1 MAQILDGKAT
11 AKQVRIRLKREIK
24 DLILLAEHPPQ
35 LVFIQVGE
43 NPASTTYVNL
53 KHKMAERIGCIS
65 TINRL
70 PASIPQGELL
80 EALAR
85 YNRDR
90 HVHGILVQLPLP
102 DHIEEQVIAQ
112 AIDPAKDVDCFHP
125 VNVGR
130 MMLGLP
136 GPKPAT
142 PLGII
147 TLLEA
152 HGIEIKGLSVTVL
165 GRSNLVGKPLGL
177 MLLQRHGTVTYCH
190 TRTRDLASECRR
202 ADLLIAA
209 AGKAGIVTGEM
220 VKPGAVV
227 VDVGTNFIPALDEQG
242 QPILDEAGQPKS
254 KQVGDVV
261 FEEVEPLA
269 GWISPVPG
277 GVGPM
282 TIASVLAN
290 TVTLYKAIEGLD

>member
-11 AKQVRIRLKREIK
+11 AKQVRGRLKREIK
-24 DLILLAEHPPQ
+24 ELVSRAEHPPQ

-65 TINRL
+65 TIQRL
-70 PASIPQGELL
+70 PADISQEELL
-80 EALAR
+80 EAIQL
-85 YNRDR
+85 YNEDR
-90 HVHGILVQLPLP
+90 LVHGILVQLPLP
-102 DHIEEQVIAQ
+102 EHIDETVIAS
-112 AIDPAKDVDCFHP
+112 AINPAKDVDCFHP
-125 VNVGR
+125 QNTGR
-130 MMLGLP
+130 LLAGLP

-142 PLGII
+142 PQGII
-147 TLLEA
+147 TLLDNY
-152 HGIEIKGLSVTVL
+152 GIDVKGLSVTVL
-165 GRSNLVGKPLGL
+165 GRSNLVGKPLGI
-177 MLLQRHGTVTYCH
+177 MLLMRHGTVTYCH
-190 TRTRDLASECRR
+190 TRTRDLAAECRR

-209 AGKAGIVTGEM
+209 AGKAGIVTGAM

-227 VDVGTNFIPALDEQG
+227 VDVGTNFVPVLDDQG
-242 QPILDEAGQPKS
+242 KPLLDDAGQTQTR
-254 KQVGDVV
+254 QVGDVV
-261 FEEVEPLA
+261 FDEVEPIA